1 MAYLSIIVLFFLKS
15 IFTSG
20 IFEGKMLSQSFYV
33 KAYAKNEVMYLEYL
47 NEKGKVLTFQGVV
60 TGDSVFFEPFYFE
73 NGKFQF
79 KISSEDE
86 KIFLSD
92 VGANKLIEIKKLTSN
107 LNVELK
113 GLSKILDQELDLD
126 LIGNWFYLFSIN
138 PEGEK
143 DSSDKLSGKGYLVT
157 YQASGNFIADPNIFK
172 DELRAAGINDFSYSD
187 LPIVKYK
194 TKNRQVS
201 YEWPDGSVSSD
212 NYLIRNDTL
221 FTTSKQGYTG
231 IHLRKNNK

>member
-15 IFTSG
+15 IFPSG

-33 KAYAKNEVMYLEYL
+33 KTYAKNEVMYLEYL
-47 NEKGKVLTFQGVV
+47 NEKGKVLTFPGVV

-79 KISSEDE
+79 KMSSEDE

-92 VGANKLIEIKKLTSN
+92 LGANKLIEIKKLTSN

-113 GLSKILDQELDLD
+113 GFSKILDQELDLD
-126 LIGNWFYLFSIN
+126 LIGNWIYLFSIN

-143 DSSDKLSGKGYLVT
+143 DSSDKLSGKGYLIT
-157 YQASGNFIADPNIFK
+157 YQAIGNFLVDPNIFR
-172 DELRAAGINDFSYSD
+172 DELRSVGINDFSYSD
-187 LPIVKYK
+187 LPVFKWR
-194 TKNRQVS
+194 TKDKQLFLDPPS
-201 YEWPDGSVSSD
+201 GEGSVH

-231 IHLRKNNK
+231 VHLRKNNK